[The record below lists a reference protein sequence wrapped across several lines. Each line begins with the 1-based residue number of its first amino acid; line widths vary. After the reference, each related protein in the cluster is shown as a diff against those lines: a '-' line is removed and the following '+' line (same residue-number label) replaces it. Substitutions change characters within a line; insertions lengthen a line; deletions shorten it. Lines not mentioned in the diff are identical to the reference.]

1 MDLATLIAMVA
12 GAVAS
17 VGVMVV
23 VLVVYRAR
31 RAPAPREGYSSFE
44 AARKVKADAYL
55 LAIDIDA
62 NTIRWIPLRDMGN
75 YYVFLTPKSGRFL
88 PVERKPLFVGGYPVF
103 VGLKTSSSAVEMSL
117 PVSLS
122 SSLLKL
128 RDREL
133 SRSPSFI
140 SSIRRIYEKVLEEPV
155 ESETAEGSVA
165 VEVDYTGVFAQY
177 ATLIARAF
185 EKTMDAARSY
195 IVSSFEKGED
205 IEKRVAHAETWGRF
219 LVYLAFAVVI
229 IVIAIIAWN
238 MFR

>member
-1 MDLATLIAMVA
+1 MDLTTLIAMAA
-12 GAVAS
+12 GVIAS
-17 VGVMVV
+17 VGMLAV
-23 VLVVYRAR
+23 VLVARRA

-62 NTIRWIPLRDMGN
+62 NTVRWIPLRDMGN
-75 YYVFLTPKSGRFL
+75 YYVFITPKSGRFL

-103 VGLKTSSSAVEMSL
+103 VGLKTSSSAVEVSL

-155 ESETAEGSVA
+155 ESETAESSIA

-195 IVSSFEKGED
+195 VVSSFEKGED
-205 IEKRVAHAETWGRF
+205 IEKRVTHAEAWGRF
-219 LVYLAFAVVI
+219 LVYVALAIVI
-229 IVIAIIAWN
+229 IVVALIAWN